1 MRGCAAAIGLALMAA
16 AALACQCA
24 VADDA
29 GAVTLPGDK
38 GKFHL
43 FLLAG
48 QSNMAGR
55 GTLTAANRVSHER
68 VVVMTRDGVW
78 RAAEEPIHWD
88 KPRVCGSGLAASFA
102 RAYADAHPDVTVGL
116 VPTAFGGTKIA
127 EWLPGHTQ
135 YTNAVRY
142 ARLALRDG
150 TLKGILWHQGESDA
164 LALKSVN
171 AYLPKFT
178 NAITCLR
185 RELGAE
191 NLPFVS
197 GELGPYLVARKPILF
212 WREMNAEIAKG
223 TAMLP
228 LAAMAPADGLY
239 DVKRDNLHFETPSL
253 RAFGVR
259 YWEAFRR
266 IAEKAARKGD
276 GR

>member
-1 MRGCAAAIGLALMAA
+1 MTAAVATGLCRCAAASEDG
-16 AALACQCA
+16 ALA
-24 VADDA
+24 
-29 GAVTLPGDK
+29 LPGDK

-55 GTLTAANRVSHER
+55 GTLTATNRVSHER

-88 KPRVCGSGLAASFA
+88 KPRVCGAGLAASFA

-116 VPTAFGGTKIA
+116 VPTAVGGTQIA
-127 EWLPGHTQ
+127 GWQPGRAQ

-142 ARLALRDG
+142 AKLAMRDG

-164 LALKSVN
+164 LSLKAVN

-185 RELGAE
+185 MELGAE
-191 NLPFVS
+191 RLPFVS
-197 GELGPYLVARKPILF
+197 GELGPYLVARKPVLF
-212 WREMNAEIAKG
+212 WLEMNAEIAKG

-228 LAAMAPADGLY
+228 LSAMASAEGLY
-239 DVKRDNLHFETPSL
+239 GVKRDNLHFETPSL

-266 IAEKAARKGD
+266 VAEEAARKGA

>member
-1 MRGCAAAIGLALMAA
+1 MAVATVSCHCAE
-16 AALACQCA
+16 
-24 VADDA
+24 ADDA
-29 GAVTLPGDK
+29 GVATLPGDK

-88 KPRVCGSGLAASFA
+88 KPHVCGSGLAASFA

-116 VPTAFGGTKIA
+116 VPTAVGGTKIA
-127 EWLPGHTQ
+127 GWQPGRTQ

-228 LAAMAPADGLY
+228 LAAMASAEGLY

-253 RAFGVR
+253 RTFGVR

-266 IAEKAARKGD
+266 LADEAARKED
-276 GR
+276 RR